1 MTPCVCMKLIT
12 INEIYISWCVIWI
25 RSPSQRL

>member
-1 MTPCVCMKLIT
+1 MKLIT